1 MRHSHRGEII
11 LHPCRPS
18 IYNLLAKVLRATN
31 CQEVNLSAWRAGVAQ
46 ARSQGVQNRDFCGL
60 GVREGSAAA
69 TKSCWAVQC
78 SETSVMLAQ
87 EHFAG
92 AQPVGEVGR
101 GMEQLEVLVGLSK
114 WLLEVGI
121 S

>member
-1 MRHSHRGEII
+1 M
-11 LHPCRPS
+11 
-18 IYNLLAKVLRATN
+18 N
-31 CQEVNLSAWRAGVAQ
+31 CQEVNLSAWRAGVAR
-46 ARSQGVQNRDFCGL
+46 ARSQGVQNWDFSGL
-60 GVREGSAAA
+60 AVHEGSAAT
-69 TKSCWAVQC
+69 TKSCWAVQF

-92 AQPVGEVGR
+92 VQHVGEVGR
-101 GMEQLEVLVGLSK
+101 GMEQLEVLMGLSK